1 MTKEEDE
8 NTPLLTIIMPV
19 YNEEKYIEKTL
30 TAIRN
35 QDYLENRMEVII
47 VDGRSHDATKEK
59 VIAFSQNNSHLD
71 ITVLD
76 NDRRIF
82 PAGFN
87 KAMQYARGD
96 VIIILGGHTFIAVDY
111 VSQCVAALQ
120 KYDCVAVGGSIE
132 TVSKTYQGKAIA
144 AAMASPFGVG
154 GVSFRTK
161 KGRTC
166 EVDTVAFAAYRRDAI
181 IAAGLMDEELVRNQD
196 DEFNYRLRKL
206 GGKIYLSA
214 DIHASYHSR
223 SSLSSLWRQY
233 FQYGYWKVR
242 VLQKHPLQMRPR
254 QFIPPLFVL
263 AALLSALLM
272 LLVPF
277 GYYLF
282 VLVIGSYSIANLFAS
297 LAVAR
302 KQGLNYFFLLPFV
315 FFILHFSYGLG
326 FLIGLAKFLNRW
338 GDKNGKVPDFMP
350 VFGGIEGYHVR

>member
-1 MTKEEDE
+1 MTKEEGKD
-8 NTPLLTIIMPV
+8 TPLVTVIMPV
-19 YNEEKYIEKTL
+19 YNEEKFIENTL
-30 TAIRN
+30 TAIQN
-35 QDYLENRMEVII
+35 QEYPNSRMEII
-47 VDGRSHDATKEK
+47 VLDGKSQDGTKEK
-59 VIAFSQNNSHLD
+59 VVAFSNENPQLA

-76 NDRRIF
+76 NKRRIF

-87 KAMQYARGD
+87 KAMQHVHGD
-96 VIIILGGHTFIAVDY
+96 IIIILGGHTMIAEDY
-111 VSQCVAALQ
+111 VSQCVAALNQ
-120 KYDCVAVGGSIE
+120 FDCVAVGGSIE
-132 TVSKTYQGKAIA
+132 TVSNTYQGKVIA
-144 AAMASPFGVG
+144 AAMASSFGVG

-161 KGRTC
+161 KGLTC

-196 DEFNYRLRKL
+196 DEFNYRLRKM

-254 QFIPPLFVL
+254 QFIPPVFAL
-263 AALLSALLM
+263 AVLLSAMLM

-277 GYYLF
+277 GYFLF
-282 VLVIGSYSIANLFAS
+282 VLVIGSYSIANVLAS

-302 KQGLNYFFLLPFV
+302 KQGLNYLLLLPVV
-315 FFILHFSYGLG
+315 FFILHISYGIG
-326 FLIGLAKFLNRW
+326 FLVGLIKFWNRW
-338 GDKNGKVPDFMP
+338 GDKQGKVPVLESAYD
-350 VFGGIEGYHVR
+350 